1 MHKVL
6 NLQKFV
12 IASFVSGY
20 RMFVSL
26 SSVWVALVT
35 VVLGGMVYG
44 ISILKVDRKIYEDLK
59 GIVMQMNR
67 FDRCSMII
75 DLTALNSGA

>member
-26 SSVWVALVT
+26 SSVWVALVPL
-35 VVLGGMVYG
+35 VLGGVVYETL
-44 ISILKVDRKIYEDLK
+44 ILKFDRKIYEELK
-59 GIVMQMNR
+59 EIVMQMNR
-67 FDRCSMII
+67 FDRCSMIVDPTSI
-75 DLTALNSGA
+75 NPGA